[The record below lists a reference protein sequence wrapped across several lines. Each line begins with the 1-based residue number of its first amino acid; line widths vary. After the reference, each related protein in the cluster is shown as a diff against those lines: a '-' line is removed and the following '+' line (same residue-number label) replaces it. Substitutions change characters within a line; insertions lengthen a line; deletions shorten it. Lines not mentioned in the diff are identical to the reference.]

1 MDEETKKTT
10 YTTAHSKYYNK
21 NRPIKTLQMK
31 EYYQKNKD
39 KLKEAS
45 RLRYQLKK
53 ASIPI
58 TA

>member
-1 MDEETKKTT
+1 MDEEPKKTT
-10 YTTAHSKYYNK
+10 YTAAHSKYYTK
-21 NRPIKTLQMK
+21 NRPIKTSQMK